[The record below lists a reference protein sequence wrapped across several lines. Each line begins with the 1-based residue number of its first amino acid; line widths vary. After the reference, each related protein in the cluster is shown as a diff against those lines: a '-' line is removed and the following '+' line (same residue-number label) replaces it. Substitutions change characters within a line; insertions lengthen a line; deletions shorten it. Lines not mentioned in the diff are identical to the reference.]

1 MTIADEQV
9 AYAAEKYPSRHSSD
23 DWPPT
28 RSLQL
33 GQLAAA
39 LALAQGEI
47 TQGPLKDSEN
57 PFFKSRYAD
66 LASVVEAIRAP
77 LSKNG
82 LAYVQRMLPS
92 AGESVQVE
100 TVLMHAS
107 GEWISGTV
115 ALPVSKK
122 DAQGVGSAIT
132 YARRYGLSAIVG
144 VAPEDDD
151 GNAAAQAAPES
162 RRENPMMPTAI
173 DLPREMV
180 MVRDA
185 EFGSIPDPLN
195 ADPHLLHFEIKKVQY
210 ATHGMT
216 KAQMLRSFDLVPL
229 VNKKQGKGYAEDLLH
244 TEFKH
249 VSRVELDEE
258 TAERY
263 LLRLKEIAEG

>member
-1 MTIADEQV
+1 MDIPEVT
-9 AYAAEKYPSRHSSD
+9 PM
-23 DWPPT
+23 DWRQYRPHMQ
-28 RSLQL
+28 SEVL

-47 TQGPLKDSEN
+47 AQGPLKSSSN
-57 PFFKSRYAD
+57 PFFKSTYAD
-66 LASVVEAIRAP
+66 LASVVEAIRIP

-162 RRENPMMPTAI
+162 QRENSMMPKARAQ
-173 DLPREMV
+173 DD
-180 MVRDA
+180 VRIEPGPED
-185 EFGSIPDPLN
+185 FGSVPDPLD
-195 ADPHLLHFEIKKVQY
+195 AGHIPQAHVVQFEIKKVQY
-210 ATHGMT
+210 ATRGMT

-229 VNKKQGKGYAEDLLH
+229 VNKKLGKGYAESMLRG
-244 TEFKH
+244 EFKH
-249 VSRVELDEE
+249 VSRSELDEE

-263 LLRLKEIAEG
+263 LLRLAEIASGGNP